1 MELDANYKSE
11 RMKSPWN
18 KTMTQTQEK
27 KTKQRRDNTSQK
39 MGEVTVE
46 RDNEPNGMKRGKDI
60 ECQAMTP

>member
-1 MELDANYKSE
+1 
-11 RMKSPWN
+11 
-18 KTMTQTQEK
+18 MTQTQEK

-46 RDNEPNGMKRGKDI
+46 RDNEPNGMKKGKDI